1 MTNDAGAYS
10 LSGVAA
16 PHSYTLVASKEGY
29 VSASTSVDV
38 TVGGDYDAGTLD
50 LTGVQVCAPQFSPS
64 TGTYDSDQL
73 VTISDA
79 TPGATIYYTTDGST
93 PTTSSPVYSAPITV
107 TGNGSNVTI
116 TLKAIAVKSG
126 MTNSAVSAATYSIV
140 YPAMAAQW
148 ARTVSTGN
156 EESYFYSVAVDGSG
170 NVYAAGLIGGMGS
183 YNFGGSVRAAGT
195 YSGANVVLVKYEE

>member
-1 MTNDAGAYS
+1 
-10 LSGVAA
+10 
-16 PHSYTLVASKEGY
+16 
-29 VSASTSVDV
+29 
-38 TVGGDYDAGTLD
+38 
-50 LTGVQVCAPQFSPS
+50 
-64 TGTYDSDQL
+64 

-93 PTTSSPVYSAPITV
+93 PTISSPVYSAPITV

-148 ARTVSTGN
+148 ARTVSTGTSS
-156 EESYFYSVAVDGSG
+156 SYFSSVAVDGSG
-170 NVYAAGLIGGMGS
+170 NVYAAGRIGGMGS